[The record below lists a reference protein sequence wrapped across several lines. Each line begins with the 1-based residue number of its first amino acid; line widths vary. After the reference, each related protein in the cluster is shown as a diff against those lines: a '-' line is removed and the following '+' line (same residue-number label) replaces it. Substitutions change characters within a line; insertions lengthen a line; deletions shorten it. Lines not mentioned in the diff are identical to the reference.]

1 MRVGGVGRGRRGDS
15 LGETKKKKRH
25 RMRNSKRGAVPV
37 ISQLWSSRVIT
48 DVAWGE

>member
-1 MRVGGVGRGRRGDS
+1 MGELAGEE
-15 LGETKKKKRH
+15 GETVWGKQKKKKKRH